1 MRLHDTIIRIMIRI
15 HEFFNKFELSL
26 GGYQA
31 KSVAASLLASGQGSK
46 ELSSYKRGRNRLIL
60 LPTWGWGGGGIYRE
74 SFNKSS
80 KLLVAHV

>member
-1 MRLHDTIIRIMIRI
+1 MNFLTT
-15 HEFFNKFELSL
+15 FELSL

-60 LPTWGWGGGGIYRE
+60 LPTWGWGGGIYRE